1 MFDVS
6 PPDSQAPLPHRQA
19 SSSSTCTNNSRA
31 SKKGCQQI
39 WRISRVCTSGIW
51 REEQVRPRESNG
63 PSLEPRGFGKP
74 SPTYPA
80 PSNIYCSS
88 CPYNP
93 LPTYNFTKWF
103 MKDSGV
109 FSLSVLRCFVVS
121 FSGREHQDSSTLT
134 VCFYQVLPGNFLGL
148 LTLGS
153 PLTYDLWRM
162 TLIRMTYD
170 LRRHSH
176 FSYLGLV

>member
-1 MFDVS
+1 MVTCKSRNRQNVKVKIRAGARCQLTRLWRENFSAIDVRCLPSRLPS
-6 PPDSQAPLPHRQA
+6 PPPSLPHRQA
-19 SSSSTCTNNSRA
+19 SSSSTCTNKSRA

-80 PSNIYCSS
+80 PSNIYCSCSS

-93 LPTYNFTKWF
+93 LPTYNFTKWL

-109 FSLSVLRCFVVS
+109 FGACHFLTSEAWFWLNNFQGEA
-121 FSGREHQDSSTLT
+121 SG
-134 VCFYQVLPGNFLGL
+134 
-148 LTLGS
+148 
-153 PLTYDLWRM
+153 
-162 TLIRMTYD
+162 
-170 LRRHSH
+170 
-176 FSYLGLV
+176 

>member
-1 MFDVS
+1 MVTCKSRNRQNVKVKIRAGARCQLTRLWRENFSAIDVRCLPCRLTS
-6 PPDSQAPLPHRQA
+6 PPPSLPPSLLHQQV

-80 PSNIYCSS
+80 PSNIYCSCSS

-93 LPTYNFTKWF
+93 LPTYNFSKWL

-109 FSLSVLRCFVVS
+109 FGACHFRT
-121 FSGREHQDSSTLT
+121 SGAG
-134 VCFYQVLPGNFLGL
+134 FG
-148 LTLGS
+148 
-153 PLTYDLWRM
+153 
-162 TLIRMTYD
+162 
-170 LRRHSH
+170 
-176 FSYLGLV
+176 

>member
-1 MFDVS
+1 MS
-6 PPDSQAPLPHRQA
+6 PLPTHKPPSLLHQQV

-80 PSNIYCSS
+80 PSNIYCS

-93 LPTYNFTKWF
+93 LPTYKFSKWLCSLWS
-103 MKDSGV
+103 M
-109 FSLSVLRCFVVS
+109 SLSDLRGLILVVS
-121 FSGREHQDSSTLT
+121 FSGRGIRIVRQWRCVFTKSCLAT
-134 VCFYQVLPGNFLGL
+134 FL
-148 LTLGS
+148 
-153 PLTYDLWRM
+153 D
-162 TLIRMTYD
+162 
-170 LRRHSH
+170 
-176 FSYLGLV
+176 F